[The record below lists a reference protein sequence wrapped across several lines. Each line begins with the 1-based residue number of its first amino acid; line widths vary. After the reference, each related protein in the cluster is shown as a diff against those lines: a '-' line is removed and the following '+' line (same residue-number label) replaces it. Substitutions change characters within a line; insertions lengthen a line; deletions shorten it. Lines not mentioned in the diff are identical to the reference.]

1 MFSIF
6 SSNKPDPTASAISI
20 VPVQGTVA
28 PVQGTAGTQAPL
40 NNPTAIEITKE
51 YDPVKDQGR
60 ISKMITTVPDAVNPK
75 TAALGMMAAVTA
87 ASMAA
92 LQFSVDNSGSLKAAA
107 MGAKNIPMVGAVMAP
122 LVMIA
127 ILLEMEKLNQSL
139 RVFLFKINHVLKQ
152 MLNTVKLIT
161 EVSIDFDIVLNQPA
175 LDGITSELAE
185 LTEILA
191 LYYKVY
197 ADSAKSG
204 SATPGSAAPS
214 STLNRFTSSVKS
226 AASKVGSFASRMA
239 NKLNTFASV
248 QANKSKALDNIV
260 IANMY
265 FNMLFSQMEFQL
277 KMKTQDPNYITKL
290 ENLNKS
296 EAYKAISSGTPP
308 TAIDAKLDNLIKNL
322 KDDPKV
328 VAAADK
334 TGDAAEIKE
343 LKEAVVAGEHS
354 ETERTGGAIN
364 HRRRVEAYT
373 SFPASFPKGTGLRPP
388 PLWSITETNIDPM
401 SVPFIVDRIVH
412 FFQIQ
417 ILPTSSRKRIGR
429 SRRHRSRRH
438 RTRSH
443 RNVSKRK

>member
-1 MFSIF
+1 MFS
-6 SSNKPDPTASAISI
+6 KKTDPTASATSI
-20 VPVQGTVA
+20 VPVQGAVA
-28 PVQGTAGTQAPL
+28 PLSTQAPL
-40 NNPTAIEITKE
+40 NNPGAIEITKE
-51 YDPVKDQGR
+51 YDPVKGQGR
-60 ISKMITTVPDAVNPK
+60 NSKMITTVPDAVNTN

-161 EVSIDFDIVLNQPA
+161 EVSIDFEIVLNQPA

-197 ADSAKSG
+197 ADSATPGSATPG

-248 QANKSKALDNIV
+248 QSKKSKALDNIV

-277 KMKTQDPNYITKL
+277 KMKTQDTTYITKL
-290 ENLNKS
+290 ETLKKS
-296 EAYKAISSGTPP
+296 SAYIAISSGTVPA
-308 TAIDAKLDNLIKNL
+308 AIDEKLNNLIKNL

-334 TGDAAEIKE
+334 TGDAAAEEE
-343 LKEAVVAGEHS
+343 LNDA
-354 ETERTGGAIN
+354 TTTTTTGGAIN
-364 HRRRVEAYT
+364 HRRRV
-373 SFPASFPKGTGLRPP
+373 
-388 PLWSITETNIDPM
+388 ITETNIDPM
-401 SVPFIVDRIVH
+401 SEPFIVDRIVH

-417 ILPTSSRKRIGR
+417 LHIPSSRKRIGR

-438 RTRSH
+438 RTRSQ
-443 RNVSKRK
+443 RNVSKRNT

>member
-1 MFSIF
+1 
-6 SSNKPDPTASAISI
+6 
-20 VPVQGTVA
+20 
-28 PVQGTAGTQAPL
+28 
-40 NNPTAIEITKE
+40 
-51 YDPVKDQGR
+51 
-60 ISKMITTVPDAVNPK
+60 MITTVPDAVNPK

-161 EVSIDFDIVLNQPA
+161 EVSIDFEIVLNQPA

-197 ADSAKSG
+197 ADSAKPG

-239 NKLNTFASV
+239 NKLNTWAVLETLTFIHIADS
-248 QANKSKALDNIV
+248 LFGIV
-260 IANMY
+260 
-265 FNMLFSQMEFQL
+265 L
-277 KMKTQDPNYITKL
+277 
-290 ENLNKS
+290 
-296 EAYKAISSGTPP
+296 
-308 TAIDAKLDNLIKNL
+308 
-322 KDDPKV
+322 
-328 VAAADK
+328 
-334 TGDAAEIKE
+334 
-343 LKEAVVAGEHS
+343 
-354 ETERTGGAIN
+354 
-364 HRRRVEAYT
+364 
-373 SFPASFPKGTGLRPP
+373 
-388 PLWSITETNIDPM
+388 PLW
-401 SVPFIVDRIVH
+401 
-412 FFQIQ
+412 
-417 ILPTSSRKRIGR
+417 
-429 SRRHRSRRH
+429 
-438 RTRSH
+438 
-443 RNVSKRK
+443 